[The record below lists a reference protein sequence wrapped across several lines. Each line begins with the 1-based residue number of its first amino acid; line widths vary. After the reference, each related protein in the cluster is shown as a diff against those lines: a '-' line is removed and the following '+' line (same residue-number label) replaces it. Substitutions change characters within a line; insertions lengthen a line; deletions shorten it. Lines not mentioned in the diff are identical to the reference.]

1 MALQL
6 LDGLIDSRG
15 VSPRFPVSLVLNP
28 RLVIQVASVNT
39 QVGFSIGEVKNR
51 LLTIVR
57 CLCYKP
63 F

>member
-6 LDGLIDSRG
+6 LDGLIDSWA
-15 VSPRFPVSLVLNP
+15 VYPRFPMSLVLNP
-28 RLVIQVASVNT
+28 RLVIQVASVNPR
-39 QVGFSIGEVKNR
+39 VGFSIGEVKNR
-51 LLTIVR
+51 LLTSVR

>member
-15 VSPRFPVSLVLNP
+15 VFPRFPVSLVLYP

-51 LLTIVR
+51 LLTSVR